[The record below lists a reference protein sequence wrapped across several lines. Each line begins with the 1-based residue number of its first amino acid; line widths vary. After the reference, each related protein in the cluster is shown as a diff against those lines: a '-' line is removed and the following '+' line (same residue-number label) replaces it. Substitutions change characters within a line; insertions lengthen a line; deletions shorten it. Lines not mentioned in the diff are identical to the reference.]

1 MCLLVQLIY
10 ILFSQVQ
17 WKFSVKPTS
26 KILYFVRE
34 SDKNTLVWIP
44 DISIGMNNFNFSL
57 AVVDF
62 VKTVKL
68 VSNSCKYENL

>member
-17 WKFSVKPTS
+17 WKFSVKPS

-34 SDKNTLVWIP
+34 SDKNTLVRIP